1 MWSVPQT
8 AAYLGI
14 SEVAVRKAIT
24 QRRLR
29 AIRVGKFYRI
39 DPADIEAYV
48 TLSEPDHATGPGAA

>member
-1 MWSVPQT
+1 MWTVPQT

-24 QRRLR
+24 RRELR

-39 DPADIEAYV
+39 DPADIEAYTALPSLDV
-48 TLSEPDHATGPGAA
+48 STEAVAR